1 MKRGGGWERKKYI
14 NKFMFKLPKDDL
26 KYQWTNHVKDKMV
39 YYGIS
44 ESLIKRIVRFPKRI
58 EEGIAPKTTAVMQS
72 GSNKK
77 KPSEIWVM
85 YQEIGQRPISG
96 DKRQETSNK
105 KFKNLSLGR
114 LSLVSPRMR
123 IISAWRY
130 PGISPIGRKIPIPEE
145 ILQELGN
152 II

>member
-1 MKRGGGWERKKYI
+1 ML
-14 NKFMFKLPKDDL
+14 NFKLPKDDQ

-44 ESLIKRIVRFPKRI
+44 ESLIKRITRFPKRK
-58 EEGIAPKTTAVMQS
+58 EEGIAPKTTAVMQP

-85 YQEIGQRPISG
+85 YQLIGQRPIS
-96 DKRQETSNK
+96 KSQIPNHNVQINTEK
-105 KFKNLSLGR
+105 K
-114 LSLVSPRMR
+114 R

-130 PGISPIGRKIPIPEE
+130 PGISPINKPIHIPDD
-145 ILQELGN
+145 ILMELEASQELEGLVE
-152 II
+152 